1 MFLVRPTSCCR
12 MVHGVLIDRGSEFF
26 ITHAADASAKA
37 AEGVQPAPAAAAA
50 GAAAVSDTDAVRDS
64 SNGNGDKPEGGSGCL
79 DVTLMTEDDT
89 YEDFHWAFVV
99 SEWLTQLTLMTL
111 E

>member
-1 MFLVRPTSCCR
+1 

-26 ITHAADASAKA
+26 VTHAADASVKA
-37 AEGVQPAPAAAAA
+37 SEGVTPAPAAAA
-50 GAAAVSDTDAVRDS
+50 GSAAVSDTDAVRDA
-64 SNGNGDKPEGGSGCL
+64 SNGEKPEGGSGCL

-99 SEWLTQLTLMTL
+99 SG
-111 E
+111 